1 MRPNKIARD
10 SNGRVIL
17 PKGVK
22 LNHDII
28 KPSDLIISNANEIS
42 NDGLFRAIIQGDGI
56 APSQN
61 SDLNYGEQPE
71 PGTEATAFAINLP
84 LQQYRANPVEVET
97 LDSDIFRRRVQ
108 AGKKASERNTSQ
120 PDDSPATDGNGLSES
135 ED

>member
-22 LNHDII
+22 LNQDIV
-28 KPSDLIISNANEIS
+28 KPSNLIISNANEIS
-42 NDGLFRAIIQGDGI
+42 NDGLFRAIVQGDGI
-56 APSQN
+56 APSQDG
-61 SDLNYGEQPE
+61 DLNYGEQPE

-84 LQQYRANPVEVET
+84 RQCYRANPVEVET
-97 LDSDIFRRRVQ
+97 LDSDVFRRRV
-108 AGKKASERNTSQ
+108 KASKKTAEGNTSK
-120 PDDSPATDGNGLSES
+120 PDDSPATDGNGLSEV